1 MYVYVWKLPSVPEVI
16 VTPSILKLISEPQF
30 CVNSCTGKL
39 LVPAGQLATG
49 GDSAGDGDA
58 PGDGGRATGGDI
70 DGDGGLATGGD
81 IDGGL
86 ATGGDI
92 DGGLAIGGRID
103 GGLNPPPGGATAG
116 GLQQGDTQHV
126 TGHS

>member
-58 PGDGGRATGGDI
+58 PGDGGRATGGDAPGDGGLATGGDI

-86 ATGGDI
+86 ATGG
-92 DGGLAIGGRID
+92 
-103 GGLNPPPGGATAG
+103 AG
-116 GLQQGDTQHV
+116 PM
-126 TGHS
+126 

>member
-39 LVPAGQLATG
+39 LVPAGQL
-49 GDSAGDGDA
+49 
-58 PGDGGRATGGDI
+58 ATGGDI